1 MKQVSIRSMFVAD
14 EGNLLISFDFK
25 QAESWIVAH
34 LANEPAMIH
43 SLANGDIHTD
53 TACAIY
59 NCKPEAV
66 TKPMRY
72 IGKKSNHALAY
83 REGYL
88 MFTSSVNKESDKPPY
103 VVITNKEGKRI
114 TEAWHSYYNLKQW
127 WAQIEYELGQN
138 HRTLKTPYG
147 RIRTFFAPWGNE
159 LFKEATAFL
168 PQSTAVDHLNGAV
181 QPEVGINGGLR
192 EIRRRYVEKGACKVV
207 NQSHDS
213 IIVEATDREAHN
225 LIEPITQLLYRPMV
239 INSKEFRIPVEVEIG
254 TRWGELKKVA

>member
-1 MKQVSIRSMFVAD
+1 MFVAEKD
-14 EGNLLISFDFK
+14 HLLISFDFK
-25 QAESWIVAH
+25 QAETWVVAH
-34 LANEPAMIH
+34 LANEPAMIN
-43 SLANGDIHTD
+43 SLQHGDIHTD
-53 TACAIY
+53 TACVIY
-59 NCKPEAV
+59 NCKPDAI

-147 RIRTFFAPWGNE
+147 RIRTFFAPWGSE

-181 QPEVGINGGLR
+181 QQEVGIVGGLR
-192 EIRRRYVEKGACKVV
+192 EVRRRYVAKGACKVV

-213 IIVEATDREAHN
+213 IIVEATNGEARN
-225 LIEPITQLLYRPMV
+225 LIEPITKLLFRPMV
-239 INSKEFRIPVEVEIG
+239 INGQEFRIPVEVEIG
-254 TRWGELKKVA
+254 ERWGELTKYESKI

>member
-1 MKQVSIRSMFVAD
+1 MFVAEKD
-14 EGNLLISFDFK
+14 HLLISFDFK
-25 QAESWIVAH
+25 QAETWIVAH

-43 SLANGDIHTD
+43 SLQNSDIHTD
-53 TACAIY
+53 TACVIY
-59 NCKPEAV
+59 NCKPNAI

-114 TEAWHSYYNLKQW
+114 TEAWHGYYNLKQW
-127 WAQIEYELGQN
+127 WSRIEYDLGQN

-147 RIRTFFAPWGNE
+147 RIRTFFAPWGSE

-168 PQSTAVDHLNGAV
+168 PQSTAVDHLNGAI
-181 QPEVGINGGLR
+181 QPELGIKGGLI
-192 EIRRRYVEKGACKVV
+192 EIRKKFVKTGACKVV

-213 IIVEATDREAHN
+213 IIVECRSNLANE
-225 LIEPITQLLYRPMV
+225 LIEPISKLLYRPMV
-239 INSKEFRIPVEVEIG
+239 INNQQFSIPIETELG
-254 TRWGELKKVA
+254 DRWGELAKV